1 MVYFLGKGLKCLR
14 KILFVLFFVSS
25 GILRE
30 MTKTD
35 ESVAKVSVIIS
46 SKVLQVN
53 MTYLTIKP
61 NRTKLQT
68 GLRTHFISD
77 THL

>member
-1 MVYFLGKGLKCLR
+1 MSPQKKLFLLFL
-14 KILFVLFFVSS
+14 ILS

-46 SKVLQVN
+46 SKVLQVK
-53 MTYLTIKP
+53 MTY
-61 NRTKLQT
+61 
-68 GLRTHFISD
+68 
-77 THL
+77 